1 VSFVEK
7 RPRDAEI
14 EIRQLEELWAA
25 SPSEPP
31 AALRLWGRLS
41 PWLGRVLAVS
51 WIAFFVAGAFAPAAD
66 AEAATPL
73 WAGALIGGVF
83 VSLFAAL
90 VLSAMLSPRAGF
102 AAAAVAGGLGVALS
116 VGCRTTEHHT
126 GSWWLY
132 ELGATLFLTGLA
144 LLGLKR
150 QR

>member
-31 AALRLWGRLS
+31 AAVRLWGGLS

-66 AEAATPL
+66 PEAATPL

-83 VSLFAAL
+83 VSLLGAP
-90 VLSAMLSPRAGF
+90 VLSALLSPRAGF

-132 ELGATLFLTGLA
+132 ELGATLFLTGIA